1 MAIFQTMVS
10 APELAQI
17 TFSSWQHFLVTLG
30 PTEMGSHIG
39 PTSAVIVSAWPMLT
53 EEARDIAKR
62 LLEHVIVEAGPRL
75 GKNLEE
81 IVDLSS
87 VPELVSLQKKLKKLR
102 GSLSLEGE
110 LKRILDQSL
119 NDNLAVAT
127 QALGELKGFMDK
139 HHGSIRKLASGDIF
153 DPFIAQM
160 LSSLLG
166 AANREGDGMEQ
177 LRLLAFECL
186 AVLGAVDP
194 DRCDIPTK
202 TSTVVVLKNFTDD
215 NESIMFAIHLI
226 RDLLTGAF
234 LSTSDMR
241 FQTEIAYCIQ
251 ELLKLC
257 GFTRALVTS
266 GSSASIPV
274 KVRNRWA
281 SLPKQVVE
289 TVAPLL
295 EGRYKLA
302 KSTPSNYQHPIYPS
316 QSTYR
321 EWLQAWVS
329 HLITKASG
337 AMAEKIFSVFQA
349 AIRNKDVGIAR
360 HLLPHLVLNIM
371 ISGHPDDRA
380 AISAEV
386 LSVLKDQDAQDSTSS
401 ADKRLLS
408 AQVRFLCS
416 CEVYC

>member
-1 MAIFQTMVS
+1 MVS
-10 APELAQI
+10 VPELAQV
-17 TFSSWQHFLVTLG
+17 TFSSWHHFLVTLG
-30 PTEMGSHIG
+30 PSEMGSHIG
-39 PTSAVIVSAWPMLT
+39 PTSAAIVSAWPMLT
-53 EEARDIAKR
+53 EEAREIAKR
-62 LLEHVIVEAGPRL
+62 LLEYVIVEVGPRL
-75 GKNLEE
+75 GKNLVE

-102 GSLSLEGE
+102 GSLGLDEE

-127 QALGELKGFMDK
+127 QALGELKGFMVK
-139 HHGSIRKLASGDIF
+139 QHAFIRKLASGDVF

-166 AANREGDGMEQ
+166 AASREGEGMEQ

-186 AVLGAVDP
+186 SVLGAVDP

-215 NESIMFAIHLI
+215 AESIVFALHLI
-226 RDLLTGAF
+226 QDVLTGAF

-251 ELLKLC
+251 ELLKIC
-257 GFTRALVTS
+257 GFTRALVAS
-266 GSSASIPV
+266 GSSSSIPV

-281 SLPKQVVE
+281 ALPKLVVE

-295 EGRYKLA
+295 EGRYNLA
-302 KSTPSNYQHPIYPS
+302 KSTSSNYQHPIYPT

-337 AMAEKIFSVFQA
+337 EMAQRIFSVFRA

-386 LSVLKDQDAQDSTSS
+386 LSVLKDQDAQDSTST

-408 AQVRFLCS
+408 AQVSLIVCS
-416 CEVYC
+416 STTWSANVP